1 MATRTSTLSPAAA
14 ERQSRL
20 AVQVR
25 RVRTTASTGTYD
37 RWLLIAG
44 GVLAPLGVLA
54 IILGWIGASHTVLV
68 FEQIP
73 YLISG
78 GVLGLALAVLGG
90 LVYFAY
96 WLTLLVRE
104 GRQQHAELIASLG
117 RVERLLAGDTA
128 ATVADAGKLV
138 ATSGGAMMHRVDCP
152 IVAGRTDLREV
163 TADSPD
169 HQPCRI
175 CNPLD

>member
-1 MATRTSTLSPAAA
+1 MATQTSTLSPAAA

-20 AVQVR
+20 ATQVR
-25 RVRTTASTGTYD
+25 RVRTTAATGRYD

-44 GVLAPLGVLA
+44 GVLAPLGLLA

-78 GVLGLALAVLGG
+78 GLLGLALAVLGG

-117 RVERLLAGDTA
+117 RVERLLAGDTGA
-128 ATVADAGKLV
+128 AAVVTGNLV
-138 ATSGGAMMHRVDCP
+138 ATSGGAMMHRADCP

-163 TADSPD
+163 SADSD
-169 HQPCRI
+169 SLRPCRI